1 MNVAHPGPQAEP
13 SDALLLVVDDDP
25 ALRDLLVRAFS
36 PYMKV
41 VAAADNQEAW
51 ELLPKIARPAVLL
64 LDVMTPRLDGWTLAR
79 RVKDDPKYH
88 GIPVVFLTARGSAA
102 DVAAGIAAGARGL
115 VTKPFKLASL
125 IEKVGKLAGVAV
137 PAAPHEQP
145 VRRPSMV
152 PERPK
157 TSRN

>member
-1 MNVAHPGPQAEP
+1 MNVSDPGPHTQP

-36 PYMKV
+36 PYMQV

-51 ELLPKIARPAVLL
+51 DLLPSLPRPAVLL
-64 LDVMTPRLDGWTLAR
+64 LDVMTPRLDGWALAR
-79 RVKDDPKYH
+79 RVKADPKYH
-88 GIPVVFLTARGSAA
+88 GIPIVFLTARGSAA

-125 IEKVGKLAGVAV
+125 VEKVGKLAGVAV
-137 PAAPHEQP
+137 PAAPHEP
-145 VRRPSMV
+145 VRRPSIV

-157 TSRN
+157 SHRN